1 VSHDDLLQMYILT
14 NRIKSKYFK
23 FNFKINLK
31 KGFKNI
37 FRFDNNQILFTLNL
51 KDSDFVIKEFF
62 IDSFY
67 KLENLFLF
75 FNELTENICKKLK
88 KNSIVIDKFLNV
100 LFNNEDIL
108 INLQEIGSFWI
119 CSSLNKNFILVS
131 QDICEFFVKVNV
143 KEKELEQ
150 FLKVSLIK
158 IEKIQSIMKL
168 WKLVDYSDF
177 KRLNFIGKFENF
189 ENKSILEL
197 ENLEKELENLLKKK

>member
-1 VSHDDLLQMYILT
+1 MSHDDLLQMYILT